1 MKVSV
6 EVTGSERLREDFR
19 RLAGDEKNRV
29 LIEAI
34 DEGLRRIRSA
44 AGAKAPIRAGYLVAN
59 IRIDGPRVFDDAV
72 AGRVLSGPRDGKRDA
87 SEYKQ
92 FNRRT
97 GQVEYTDAF
106 YSPWVEYGHKVGRRG
121 SNESIGRKK
130 RKRRTASEALA
141 IDITDRARTDVPPQP
156 FMRPAADENAEAV
169 HARIDQQLWEHLQ
182 SVWNR

>member
-1 MKVSV
+1 MRVSI
-6 EVTGSERLREDFR
+6 EVTGSERLREDLR
-19 RLAGDEKNRV
+19 RLAGDDKNRV
-29 LIEAI
+29 LIEAL

-44 AGAKAPIRAGYLVAN
+44 AAAKAPIRAGYLVAN

-72 AGRVLSGPRDGKRDA
+72 AGRVLSGPRDGQRDA

-106 YSPWVEYGHKVGRRG
+106 YSPWVEYGHKVGKRAG
-121 SNESIGRKK
+121 NESIGVKK
-130 RKRRTASEALA
+130 RKRRTFEQGWLVDQA
-141 IDITDRARTDVPPQP
+141 TKARVDVPPQP

-169 HARIDQQLWEHLQ
+169 HARIDQKLWDYLQ
-182 SVWNR
+182 TVWNR